1 MTSKEAVLELI
12 CEAKSVNFDNDR
24 ICFLRKL
31 IEKDLEILE
40 EHRKIEEELGIEL
53 TVLFSALKYGVYY
66 LEDDCQRVYDNVSLI
81 SNYIGTGPHDKLS
94 YSFITF
100 SKKQIL
106 SFTNYGKTWFLVKK
120 DLVKKEPKMK
130 ILNNK
135 EQDKLIKKIME
146 LNSLIANSNVD
157 LEAFD
162 LLGDIMCSV
171 LDMRHTNKVK
181 DALIEEL
188 TSKGAKK

>member
-1 MTSKEAVLELI
+1 MNRLTKEDLINPINHTMCSGSRLVGKKMFAQIITEL
-12 CEAKSVNFDNDR
+12 CEYKT
-24 ICFLRKL
+24 
-31 IEKDLEILE
+31 
-40 EHRKIEEELGIEL
+40 IEEELGIEL

-66 LEDDCQRVYDNVSLI
+66 SDEQGQLIHDHVSLVN
-81 SNYIGTGPHDKLS
+81 NYIGVGTPEKLS

-100 SKKQIL
+100 SKRRIL
-106 SFTNYGKTWFLVKK
+106 SFADYGKTRFLVKK
-120 DLVKKEPKMK
+120 DLIKKEPKMK

-135 EQDKLIKKIME
+135 EQNKLIEKIMK

-162 LLGDIMCSV
+162 LLGDIMGLA

-188 TSKGAKK
+188 TSKGTKK